1 MHISYADTV
10 KTWAEM
16 TKVSETSAPSNFK
29 NIMKEARDEQL
40 KETDDRESRENNL
53 IIYQADESTE
63 ETPVEFFD
71 SLCENIFE
79 IGKLQTKQVIR
90 LGTQATQG
98 PKRNRPLKIVLNNR
112 DDKEKIFK
120 NVRKLKNCENKY
132 QRISISNDYNKE
144 DRELIRNKVEE
155 AKAKTAAEESKN
167 SVFRVR
173 GPPWNLRLVKL
184 RKQE

>member
-1 MHISYADTV
+1 MLLSKQKY
-10 KTWAEM
+10 
-16 TKVSETSAPSNFK
+16 
-29 NIMKEARDEQL
+29 
-40 KETDDRESRENNL
+40 
-53 IIYQADESTE
+53 STFPP
-63 ETPVEFFD
+63 TCLFLVMY
-71 SLCENIFE
+71 
-79 IGKLQTKQVIR
+79 
-90 LGTQATQG
+90 
-98 PKRNRPLKIVLNNR
+98 R

-155 AKAKTAAEESKN
+155 AKAKTAADESKN
-167 SVFRVR
+167 YVFRVR